1 VQIWAAML
9 TSPLPSRCVKT
20 PSHFLAHRTQ
30 NWNAAGQA
38 GIRTAEIGKLE
49 MYSVVHSDS
58 VCEGLCVQLLV
69 ANKDAGTVIGRSG
82 GTIQKIQSETGCRV
96 RVSNNGDFY
105 PGTNDRVVLVTGS
118 TEAVSQGVGLVL
130 SELYEN
136 AEEIQ
141 KNGGVP
147 VDIVVLSVLV
157 PEKASG
163 LIIGRGGESI
173 REMVEQSGAKIQ
185 LTSKEKQISGLDER
199 VLTCTGTIPQIK
211 KAVALV
217 VYKICEDPSA
227 AYTNMTTQYSRYLA
241 PAGPPRGMG
250 GMGFGS
256 SAMSGYGASGGMA
269 GMAPMGG
276 MGMDQAYAQQMVAY
290 GGADPY
296 GGYGAA
302 ATYGMDPSQFGGPPS
317 YGAPAPSAAPGG
329 GTTYTIYVP
338 DMAVSAI
345 LGRGGVVIKEMMEQ
359 SGKFWKPVKPTPC
372 TQDKRCIASLCRFA
386 LLFIWPLRCRRCCVG
401 PVPVQGS

>member
-1 VQIWAAML
+1 M
-9 TSPLPSRCVKT
+9 
-20 PSHFLAHRTQ
+20 
-30 NWNAAGQA
+30 
-38 GIRTAEIGKLE
+38 
-49 MYSVVHSDS
+49 
-58 VCEGLCVQLLV
+58 QLLV

-147 VDIVVLSVLV
+147 VDTVVLSVLV

-185 LTSKEKQISGLDER
+185 LTSKEKQIPGLDER

-227 AYTNMTTQYSRYLA
+227 AYTNMTMQYSRYLA
-241 PAGPPRGMG
+241 AAGPPRGMG
-250 GMGFGS
+250 GMGLGFGS
-256 SAMSGYGASGGMA
+256 SAISGYGASGGMA
-269 GMAPMGG
+269 DMAPMGG
-276 MGMDQAYAQQMVAY
+276 MGMDQAYAQQMAAY

-302 ATYGMDPSQFGGPPS
+302 ATYGMDPSQFG
-317 YGAPAPSAAPGG
+317 A
-329 GTTYTIYVP
+329 
-338 DMAVSAI
+338 
-345 LGRGGVVIKEMMEQ
+345 
-359 SGKFWKPVKPTPC
+359 
-372 TQDKRCIASLCRFA
+372 
-386 LLFIWPLRCRRCCVG
+386 
-401 PVPVQGS
+401 

>member
-1 VQIWAAML
+1 
-9 TSPLPSRCVKT
+9 
-20 PSHFLAHRTQ
+20 
-30 NWNAAGQA
+30 
-38 GIRTAEIGKLE
+38 
-49 MYSVVHSDS
+49 
-58 VCEGLCVQLLV
+58 
-69 ANKDAGTVIGRSG
+69 
-82 GTIQKIQSETGCRV
+82 
-96 RVSNNGDFY
+96 
-105 PGTNDRVVLVTGS
+105 
-118 TEAVSQGVGLVL
+118 
-130 SELYEN
+130 
-136 AEEIQ
+136 
-141 KNGGVP
+141 
-147 VDIVVLSVLV
+147 
-157 PEKASG
+157 
-163 LIIGRGGESI
+163 
-173 REMVEQSGAKIQ
+173 
-185 LTSKEKQISGLDER
+185 

-241 PAGPPRGMG
+241 AAGPPRGMG

-276 MGMDQAYAQQMVAY
+276 MGMDQAYAQQMAAY

-359 SGKFWKPVKPTPC
+359 SGKFWKPVKPTPRY
-372 TQDKRCIASLCRFA
+372 KRCIASLCRFA
-386 LLFIWPLRCRRCCVG
+386 LLFFLAFALPQMLCGQGRCPCREADCVHLQVHKLRSRRRVNTLPGQQTASSALLDLSNQHSSPTRWCRTRFRKCKQVLR
-401 PVPVQGS
+401 SKRTI